1 MQYKWKR
8 TLKMTAKASFNALD
22 LKLSDPANI
31 PESILGLSTVILAK
45 FPCMWKNFFFFS
57 TELFR
62 TAENASSQGERWKE
76 QKTRESKR
84 SRAQVTVPLKITVV
98 H

>member
-1 MQYKWKR
+1 MQFWEGACQKRGEGSEMQYKWKR

-31 PESILGLSTVILAK
+31 PGSILGPSTVILAK
-45 FPCMWKNFFFFS
+45 FPCMWKNFFFFF

-62 TAENASSQGERWKE
+62 TAENASSQGEMEGTENQGK
-76 QKTRESKR
+76 
-84 SRAQVTVPLKITVV
+84 
-98 H
+98 